1 MESQH
6 SKHRQLGGASHGMFH
21 DRTVVLPQ
29 GKAAFDALCQSLE
42 NHDPEVRAAAAQ
54 ELQAHPGAATAPL
67 CAALNDPD
75 ERVRISAA
83 ESLGQLG
90 DPDAIAPL
98 THALRQS
105 LVGGSGQRQLMA
117 GLLLILIVVVLV
129 GGYLWGALVWRMGGV
144 MVISN
149 VSARSVNRLARR
161 RRARSEICRTI
172 SHALARIAEQHPS
185 PQLRE
190 VIPELR
196 ALAADRIH
204 HDQGARQASREAAD
218 RIDTVTERLK
228 SLPVSS
234 SSAPV
239 DGKSLPLASGN
250 PADVTPVTPPNE
262 E

>member
-1 MESQH
+1 
-6 SKHRQLGGASHGMFH
+6 MFH
-21 DRTVVLPQ
+21 DRTVVLPE

-54 ELQAHPGAATAPL
+54 ELRAHPGAATAPR

-90 DPDAIAPL
+90 DPDAIGPL
-98 THALRQS
+98 THALRRS
-105 LVGGSGQRQLMA
+105 LVGGSGQRQLVA
-117 GLLLILIVVVLV
+117 GLLLMLIVFVLV

-149 VSARSVNRLARR
+149 VFARSVNRLARR
-161 RRARSEICRTI
+161 RRARSETCRTI
-172 SHALARIAEQHPS
+172 SLALARIAEQHPS

-190 VIPELR
+190 IIPELR

-204 HDQGARQASREAAD
+204 QDQVARQASREAAD
-218 RIDTVTERLK
+218 RIDSLTERLK

-234 SSAPV
+234 SSDPG
-239 DGKSLPLASGN
+239 DSRSLPLVSGN
-250 PADVTPVTPPNE
+250 PGDVTPITSSTE